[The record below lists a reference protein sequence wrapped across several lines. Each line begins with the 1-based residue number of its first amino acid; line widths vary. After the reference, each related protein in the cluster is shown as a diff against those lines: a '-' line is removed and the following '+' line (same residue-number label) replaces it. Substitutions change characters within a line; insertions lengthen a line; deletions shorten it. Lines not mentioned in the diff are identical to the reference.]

1 MSNGQADFFRNM
13 LPYARRVSELTGI
26 DPRLVLA
33 QSALE
38 TGYGR
43 SAPNFNFFGI
53 KAPQGQGASLMTS
66 EFENGRM
73 VSRSEPFRTYDSP
86 AGSFEDYANL
96 MLRAPRYR
104 PVLEARTLEDQIA
117 AMAGSGYA
125 TDPEYGN
132 KLSQIAS
139 RINLD
144 DPGLIASDA
153 MAAIG
158 RGPDVSGMT
167 ATSRPRPAMNGQP
180 TTPGLLAQGAAPE
193 RPRRDIGNILDQ
205 LAIGFSGLS
214 MNPNEAIVQMAQQ
227 RIGQRQEQ
235 QQTER
240 ERNATAEWLRSQGRN
255 DLADGVLNGG
265 ISGAQALAIM
275 QRDVAGSAVPAD
287 FRSLQLQAEQA
298 GLEPGTP
305 EYQQFMLYGGAARDT
320 TPAAFAAL
328 DRQAQA
334 AGLEPGTPEY
344 QDFMRTQGAGEV
356 TRSRLEAE
364 IDLGGAAAGAT
375 KAGEEMIVRAFEAYD
390 QAVQAG
396 SAIGTMNEAI
406 AAIDAGARS
415 GLVENFLP
423 NVTAA
428 SASLNNAM
436 NRMGLDIISSV
447 TFGALSEAEMNLA
460 METAAPR
467 NLDPQALREWL
478 VAKRDAQEK
487 AREALMNAARF
498 LSNPENKLEDWLNQQ
513 QQERTGAATS
523 NRPIRTFNPQTD
535 RLE

>member
-1 MSNGQADFFRNM
+1 LRDAVQALN
-13 LPYARRVSELTGI
+13 LPLDTQFTPEVQDRVARYIFETQG
-26 DPRLVLA
+26 PRAWQGLHSQLDAA
-33 QSALE
+33 QSVAGDTRRAL
-38 TGYGR
+38 G
-43 SAPNFNFFGI
+43 
-53 KAPQGQGASLMTS
+53 
-66 EFENGRM
+66 
-73 VSRSEPFRTYDSP
+73 
-86 AGSFEDYANL
+86 
-96 MLRAPRYR
+96 
-104 PVLEARTLEDQIA
+104 
-117 AMAGSGYA
+117 
-125 TDPEYGN
+125 GN
-132 KLSQIAS
+132 A
-139 RINLD
+139 
-144 DPGLIASDA
+144 
-153 MAAIG
+153 
-158 RGPDVSGMT
+158 
-167 ATSRPRPAMNGQP
+167 AMNGQP
-180 TTPGLLAQGAAPE
+180 TTPGLLAQGVAPE

-205 LAIGFSGLS
+205 LAVGFAGMSLR
-214 MNPNEAIVQMAQQ
+214 PNQGVVQMAQQ

-235 QQTER
+235 QQTQR
-240 ERNATAEWLRSQGRN
+240 ERNATAEWLRSQGRS

-275 QRDVAGSAVPAD
+275 QRDATGSAVPAN

-498 LSNPENKLEDWLNQQ
+498 LSNPENKLEDWLEQQ

-523 NRPIRTFNPQTD
+523 GRPIRTFNPQTD